1 MTIRFHNFALKKLY
15 NNQNLW
21 NPFSIIFI
29 TIYKIGKILNF
40 LVLQIIIFFNFSI
53 FLHIV
58 VYRSSKILEKSV
70 DKMPR
75 MLI

>member
-40 LVLQIIIFFNFSI
+40 LVLQIIIIFNFSI

>member
-40 LVLQIIIFFNFSI
+40 LVLQI
-53 FLHIV
+53 
-58 VYRSSKILEKSV
+58 
-70 DKMPR
+70 
-75 MLI
+75 